1 MSQVDEKIPTTTPT
15 PDEEWVSSDDRVIGR
30 AIKFSLLGLALALL
44 GLGVAWYVAHRK
56 PPPPPVRQTAVVAPT
71 VPLRPEEKIPD

>member
-30 AIKFSLLGLALALL
+30 AI
-44 GLGVAWYVAHRK
+44 
-56 PPPPPVRQTAVVAPT
+56 
-71 VPLRPEEKIPD
+71 